1 MDAIWDELVEDMLN
15 PLVQQ
20 AIDDGR
26 VPVGF
31 TCLQA
36 PIPLLSI
43 GKLFPLAM
51 RAPGVSTTEL
61 ADVYLSS
68 VICPFT
74 RSLQEF
80 QMQGSY
86 YFMGGFVIPCACDH
100 IRRFNDHLDLLKTEA
115 DTFFNYCL
123 DVPRKDGDLWI
134 KFFAEDLRDL
144 AAKLSERFGVA
155 IDDELL
161 RAEIVKL
168 NEFNAQLK
176 AISDLRLADE
186 PVISGTEF
194 HKLMVGSYAAP
205 HDLLLDPLKRLKAQL
220 DGKKSGH
227 KGRARIMVMGN
238 KLDNPDYIRAIESQG
253 AVVVADRYCLGALP
267 NTFAPVKVAGDP
279 FLNLAEHI
287 LTSSRCPR
295 MMEKFD
301 TRLEDILR
309 LVKDYKVDGIIIEC
323 IKFCDI
329 WYVDTVPLL
338 EALREE
344 GIPVMR
350 LEREYRHTGEGQ
362 LITRVQAFLESIESR
377 RISRAMAK

>member
-15 PLVQQ
+15 PLVQK

-134 KFFAEDLRDL
+134 KFFADDLREL
-144 AAKLSERFGVA
+144 AVKLSERFGVE
-155 IDDELL
+155 INDELL
-161 RAEIVKL
+161 KAEIVKL

-176 AISDLRLADE
+176 EISDLRLADE

-205 HDLLLDPLKRLKAQL
+205 HDLLVDPIKRLKKQL

-267 NTFAPVKVAGDP
+267 NTFAPVKVEGDP
-279 FLNLAEHI
+279 FMNLAEHI
-287 LTSSRCPR
+287 LASSRCPR